1 MPKPVSHTITTFP
14 QSSVAITIPSFHD
27 NDAPYRHP
35 PDVPCSAASPTHN
48 LPPNPTVGMRSSA
61 MATACRGSSTA
72 EHPGVT
78 LAPSCNRRRG
88 SDTRDSSN
96 EDEDSG
102 LDRMLHSTSP
112 FPSPAV
118 SKHPLWRTRHWP
130 RGVGSLLAVVGL
142 ALVVLGSMMM
152 CFFVR
157 SPERKGCDLFYLYP
171 VYIKQTG
178 LDVRRSRFA
187 QKYTLYLYREGG
199 VDDLLDE
206 PFRIPVLFIPGHA
219 GSYKQ
224 VRSVASVTAHKFD
237 QDRTQFPRQVYEQGN
252 IGFDFFTL
260 DLNEEFTALHGYSLL
275 EQAEFV
281 NDAIDYILSLY
292 PETREKYHRLL
303 DPFDQGTIPWALPQ
317 SVVVIGHSM
326 GGVVARTAVT
336 LANHRPFSINT
347 IITLAS
353 PHMAPPAAL
362 ESYVGQ
368 LYEQN
373 NDFWIRQFNTPR
385 NASLLADMSIVSIA
399 GGNLDAMV
407 SSDLAFIDTS
417 VPAHHGFTAFTTQIP
432 GVWLS
437 MDHLSILWCRQMV
450 DILSYTLT
458 SIVDAHRPSQTKPLP
473 QRMHALR
480 WWLTTDLDTLDTEY
494 RWPYPASDSSSEDI
508 DVQLPPSPQV
518 DEGPSEVVYME
529 FPKKHSP
536 AYEHIWGTVLPDQPV
551 YFPPDTHVST
561 TFQDSDRIILTSRI
575 LPDTQ
580 KVPLDEPTIY
590 LFTIRKPTDSVRLD
604 HFPVQWEFMTGRSLA
619 TNDVDVVLCR
629 TVSSPAEQHPW
640 SQGHYPLREDTQ
652 HTADN
657 SLRWA
662 DLMGQIHSCRSVSA
676 AATRLPA
683 FLYPE
688 PAAHQRHSYQYLTIP
703 PAVLDE
709 FDLVALYYAP
719 QPRIRRHL
727 FSHLD
732 FLVGQRYSLP
742 LASKDRASSP
752 TEPGFHTEHRVKVGL
767 AQLLLSSLTIGYQ
780 INGIRTAGKLRTVVQ
795 LELPDNPLFAY
806 QMHVQSD
813 APTISTSVEST
824 SLEPAAPL
832 FPLLAQQADSTSG
845 DGRVWYNPQQVS
857 LNFHRRGP
865 YIPTVELKSRTET
878 GGLEGIHQWSG
889 LRLTLINDPTMAYQY
904 SVALSLDVG
913 GTMARLFKRYD
924 ITLLGFL
931 TVYCLLIWKS
941 QWRLWNE
948 QGQFVSFPRALTYII
963 RHQFIWVSGGVVVM
977 SWVQSELL
985 RYLANQGSH
994 YTLYATVS
1002 NLLLGYRGE
1011 GTWLVL
1017 LLLSATSLGVL
1028 TILWTVCSML
1038 VYGLS
1043 LFHRLWR
1050 QSGRVT
1056 RYLHSMRCAILLTW
1070 WWKSPTVPSVS
1081 TSHHRTLESG
1091 DTILNE
1097 YNLVLSGQPM
1107 GNSNAIPV
1115 IRDLWGT
1122 PRKVISA
1129 LAALLM
1135 VVVFMPYQF
1144 MYSTLW
1150 VVQLF
1155 TCVKTRTEL
1164 ACLQTSDGVQ
1174 ALSPLERKAQ
1184 AKRRTSDIDD
1194 GTRELLPD
1202 GQVAWEHP
1210 LDMQQVTHTLQAVA
1224 PSRSVRTNFNTT
1236 LSFPALIT
1244 VEPIE
1249 PNGKTTQQSPSGGE
1263 MGTPALHLY
1272 QRVLEHQLYYQITVL
1287 IFMLLLLPYNV
1298 AEIIVWIRNLSVHWT
1313 EDSSSDHNL
1322 WWIAPFYLM
1331 VKFNASFMLPR
1342 FVGGPV
1348 KDPLDRSENLSK
1360 GGYDLAD
1367 LFQRQSAHCDRAL
1380 EAHTDGPDSPHTKSS
1395 FKHLWVKVSQVGLKD
1410 SNGGLSS
1417 PAKPLT
1423 STLVG
1428 SLDTVSRSA
1437 IQEPSQAWNWVTQSW
1452 LSTLTHWAFNVYIVL
1467 IFLWGFQRAYYLY
1480 TWGNALVMWC
1490 VILYVLQTQ
1499 ATLRVKQFLVTH
1511 VLRVKSN

>member
-1 MPKPVSHTITTFP
+1 MPKPVSRTITTFP
-14 QSSVAITIPSFHD
+14 QSSVAITIPSSHD
-27 NDAPYRHP
+27 NDEPHRHP
-35 PDVPCSAASPTHN
+35 PDVPCSAASPTQN
-48 LPPNPTVGMRSSA
+48 LLRNPTVGMRSSA
-61 MATACRGSSTA
+61 MVPACRGSSAA
-72 EHPGVT
+72 EHPGGALV
-78 LAPSCNRRRG
+78 PSCNRRRG
-88 SDTRDSSN
+88 SDTRESSN
-96 EDEDSG
+96 DDDDSG
-102 LDRMLHSTSP
+102 LDRMLPSTPQASSP
-112 FPSPAV
+112 MV

-142 ALVVLGSMMM
+142 ALVVLGSMMV

-178 LDVRRSRFA
+178 LDVHRSRFA

-224 VRSVASVTAHKFD
+224 VRSLASVTARKFE

-292 PETREKYHRLL
+292 PETRAKYRRLL
-303 DPFDQGTIPWALPQ
+303 DPSDQGTVPWALPQ

-373 NDFWIRQFNTPR
+373 NNFWINQFNTP
-385 NASLLADMSIVSIA
+385 NNVSLLADMSIVSIA
-399 GGNLDAMV
+399 GGNLDSMV

-458 SIVDAHRPSQTKPLP
+458 SIVDAHRPGQTKPLP

-494 RWPYPASDSSSEDI
+494 HWPYPTSDPSSDDI
-508 DVQLPPSPQV
+508 DTISAPSPQV
-518 DEGPSEVVYME
+518 DKGPSDVVYVE
-529 FPKKHSP
+529 LPEKHSP
-536 AYEHIWGTVLPDQPV
+536 AYKHIWGTVLPDQPV
-551 YFPPDTHVST
+551 YFPPDTHVSPI
-561 TFQDSDRIILTSRI
+561 FQDSDRITLTSRT
-575 LPDTQ
+575 LPDSQRT
-580 KVPLDEPTIY
+580 PLDESIIY
-590 LFTIRKPTDSVRLD
+590 LFSIQKSKDGLRLD
-604 HFPVQWEFMTGRSLA
+604 HPPVQWEFMTGRSFM
-619 TNDVDVVLCR
+619 TNDVDMVLCR
-629 TVSSPAEQHPW
+629 TEPSPAEQFPW
-640 SQGHYPLREDTQ
+640 SQGLHSPREDT
-652 HTADN
+652 HPTADN
-657 SLRWA
+657 PLRWA
-662 DLMGQIHSCRSVSA
+662 DLTGQIHSCRSVSA

-709 FDLVALYYAP
+709 FDLVALYYTP
-719 QPRIRRHL
+719 QPHDRRSL
-727 FSHLD
+727 YSHLD
-732 FLVGQRYSLP
+732 FLVGQRYTLP
-742 LASKDRASSP
+742 LAPGDHESVL
-752 TEPGFHTEHRVKVGL
+752 TEPEFHAEHHAKVSL
-767 AQLLLSSLTIGYQ
+767 AQLLVSSLTTGYQ

-806 QMHVQSD
+806 RMHVQSD
-813 APTISTSVEST
+813 APALPADAEPAN
-824 SLEPAAPL
+824 LETAAPL
-832 FPLLAQQADSTSG
+832 FPLLVQQADSSAG
-845 DGRVWYNPQQVS
+845 DGRIWYNPQQVS

-865 YIPTVELKSRTET
+865 YIPTMELESRTAT
-878 GGLEGIHQWSG
+878 GGLDGIHQWSG
-889 LRLTLINDPTMAYQY
+889 LRLTLINDPTVAYQY
-904 SVALSLDVG
+904 SVTLSLDLG

-931 TVYCLLIWKS
+931 TVYCLLVWKS

-948 QGQFVSFPRALTYII
+948 QGQFVSFSRALAYII
-963 RHQFIWVSGGVVVM
+963 RHQFLWVTGGLVAM
-977 SWVQSELL
+977 SWAQSELL
-985 RYLANQGSH
+985 RYLADQKSH
-994 YTLYATVS
+994 YTLFATVS

-1028 TILWTVCSML
+1028 TILWAACSIL

-1050 QSGRVT
+1050 QRGRLT
-1056 RYLHSMRCAILLTW
+1056 YYLRSMRYVMPWTW
-1070 WWKSPTVPSVS
+1070 WWKSQTVPSVY
-1081 TSHHRTLESG
+1081 TSHHGTPGKG
-1091 DTILNE
+1091 DVISSE
-1097 YNLVLSGQPM
+1097 YNLALSGQPT
-1107 GNSNAIPV
+1107 GSPHAIPA

-1129 LAALLM
+1129 LAVLLM
-1135 VVVFMPYQF
+1135 VKVFMPYQF
-1144 MYSTLW
+1144 LYSTLW

-1155 TCVKTRTEL
+1155 NCVKTRTEL
-1164 ACLQTSDGVQ
+1164 ACLQTLDSVQ
-1174 ALSPLERKAQ
+1174 ALSPLERKAR

-1194 GTRELLPD
+1194 GTRGTLPD
-1202 GQVAWEHP
+1202 GQATLEYS
-1210 LDMQQVTHTLQAVA
+1210 LDAQQVTHKSQAIA
-1224 PSRSVRTNFNTT
+1224 SSRAAQTNSSTT

-1244 VEPIE
+1244 VEPVE
-1249 PNGKTTQQSPSGGE
+1249 PNGKIPQPSPHGDELGTQ
-1263 MGTPALHLY
+1263 TLYLY
-1272 QRVLEHQLYYQITVL
+1272 QRVLEHQLYYQMTVL
-1287 IFMLLLLPYNV
+1287 IFMFLLLPYNA

-1313 EDSSSDHNL
+1313 EDASSDHSL

-1342 FVGGPV
+1342 FVGGLV
-1348 KDPLDRSENLSK
+1348 KDPSKNGYGLTDLS
-1360 GGYDLAD
+1360 
-1367 LFQRQSAHCDRAL
+1367 QRQSAHCDPTL
-1380 EAHTDGPDSPHTKSS
+1380 EAHPHVPDSPRAMSS
-1395 FKHLWVKVSQVGLKD
+1395 LKRLWAMVVSQGGLEN

-1417 PAKPLT
+1417 PTKSLSNT
-1423 STLVG
+1423 SME
-1428 SLDTVSRSA
+1428 SLDTVSSPA
-1437 IQEPSQAWNWVTQSW
+1437 TQEPRQAWNWVAQSW
-1452 LSTLTHWAFNVYIVL
+1452 LAMLTHWAFNLYIVL
-1467 IFLWGFQRAYYLY
+1467 ILLWGFQRAYYLY
-1480 TWGNALVMWC
+1480 AWGNALVMWC
-1490 VILYVLQTQ
+1490 VVLYVLQSQ
-1499 ATLRVKQFLVTH
+1499 AVLRVKQFLVTH
-1511 VLRVKSN
+1511 VLRVKNN